1 MKGKREEDT
10 MSLIHLE
17 SGAGEAIR
25 LSLAAKESNRPIR
38 IELHSTGC
46 CDASLG
52 LCLDE
57 VREADLIYE
66 SDGLQFVMSPEIHQL
81 AGDVTIACV
90 DDQDKVGFVIRSA
103 KPVSEWDGFGVC
115 HIRT

>member
-1 MKGKREEDT
+1 

-66 SDGLQFVMSPEIHQL
+66 SNGLQFVMSPEIHQL

>member
-1 MKGKREEDT
+1 
-10 MSLIHLE
+10 MSLVHLE
-17 SGAGEAIR
+17 AGAGEAIR
-25 LSLAAKESNRPIR
+25 LSLAAKKSSRSIR

-52 LCLDE
+52 LCLDD
-57 VREADLIYE
+57 VREADLIYK
-66 SDGLQFVMSPEIHQL
+66 SDGLQFIMSPEIHQL
-81 AGDVTIACV
+81 AGDVTIACAHN
-90 DDQDKVGFVIRSA
+90 QDKAGFVIKSA